1 MTEEQKQQNRIRL
14 GERIALLRK
23 SKGITQEQLAEA
35 AGLHRPHICK
45 IEAGKYAA
53 TIDVL
58 QAIAEALGMTVD
70 MIDPKLADLA
80 PMKKLTPEPMRGWL
94 GTELNKK
101 VTETLTLKDIDKERT

>member
-1 MTEEQKQQNRIRL
+1 MTEEEKLQNRTRL

-23 SKGITQEQLAEA
+23 SKGMTQEQLAEA

-45 IEAGKYAA
+45 IEAGKYAT

-70 MIDPKLADLA
+70 IIEPKLSN
-80 PMKKLTPEPMRGWL
+80 LTII
-94 GTELNKK
+94 TN
-101 VTETLTLKDIDKERT
+101 

>member
-1 MTEEQKQQNRIRL
+1 MTEDQKLQNRIRL

-23 SKGITQEQLAEA
+23 SKGMTQEQLAEA

-45 IEAGKYAA
+45 IEAGKYAT

-70 MIDPKLADLA
+70 IIEPKLSN
-80 PMKKLTPEPMRGWL
+80 LTII
-94 GTELNKK
+94 TN
-101 VTETLTLKDIDKERT
+101 